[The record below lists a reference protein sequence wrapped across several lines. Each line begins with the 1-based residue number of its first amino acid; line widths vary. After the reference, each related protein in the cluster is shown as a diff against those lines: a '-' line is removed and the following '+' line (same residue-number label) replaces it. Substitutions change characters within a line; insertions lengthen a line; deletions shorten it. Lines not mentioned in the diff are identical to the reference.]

1 MTATFTEDV
10 PLWLIDGHPDL
21 MLRVTFTYS
30 PGRCACGPAYD
41 HGGLPAEP
49 PEIEVMEAR
58 ILLGGG
64 DASQPRVL
72 THAEDANVV
81 DYLLENWEPPT
92 GPDPDDE
99 RDRRRDDALTMGD
112 E

>member
-1 MTATFTEDV
+1 MTHKAEV
-10 PLWLIDGHPDL
+10 VLYNYVWIAE
-21 MLRVTFTYS
+21 FTYS
-30 PGRCACGPAYD
+30 PGRDACGPAYD

-49 PEIEVMEAR
+49 PEIEVLKLFDGYGVEADMSDEEHEE
-58 ILLGGG
+58 I
-64 DASQPRVL
+64 
-72 THAEDANVV
+72 TN
-81 DYLLENWEPPT
+81 YLFENWEPPT